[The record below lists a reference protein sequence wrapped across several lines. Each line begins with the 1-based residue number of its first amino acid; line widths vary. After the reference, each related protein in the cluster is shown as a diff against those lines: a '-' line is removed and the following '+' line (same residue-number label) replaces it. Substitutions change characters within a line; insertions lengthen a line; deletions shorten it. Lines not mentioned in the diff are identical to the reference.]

1 MRKYVI
7 LAVLLLAAGLV
18 YFLGKPKLLGNDRT
32 QIQESIAAFHEVKPE
47 EIQLELVQDAEEQG
61 ETYRFAVYLRRDKK
75 EDRDWEEAW
84 DFPYLAVFQQR
95 RNGDFVK
102 MQYNG
107 DRYWLS
113 RSWER
118 FSYGI
123 QDMYYVYD
131 VPGPEGRC
139 QFVYVMDENVA
150 VLRNKRTG
158 EVYEITDHPFLIPF
172 LPYADLGS
180 FSAEDA
186 AGNFAHKS

>member
-32 QIQESIAAFHEVKPE
+32 QIQESIAAFHEVEPE

-107 DRYWLS
+107 DLYWLS
-113 RSWER
+113 RSWEH
-118 FSYGI
+118 FSVA
-123 QDMYYVYD
+123 DSNVYYVYD

-150 VLRNKRTG
+150 VLRKEKTG

-172 LPYADLGS
+172 LPYDDIGS
-180 FSAEDA
+180 FIAEDG
-186 AGNFAHKS
+186 AGNRIA

>member
-47 EIQLELVQDAEEQG
+47 EIQLELVQDTEEQG
-61 ETYRFAVYLRRDKK
+61 ENYRFAVYLRRDKK
-75 EDRDWEEAW
+75 EDRDWEETW

-113 RSWER
+113 RSWEH
-118 FSYGI
+118 FSVA
-123 QDMYYVYD
+123 DSNVYYVYD

-139 QFVYVMDENVA
+139 QFVYVMNENVA
-150 VLRNKRTG
+150 VLRKEKTG

-172 LPYADLGS
+172 LPYDGIEG
-180 FSAEDA
+180 FIAEDG
-186 AGNFAHKS
+186 AGNRIA

>member
-7 LAVLLLAAGLV
+7 PAVLLLAAGLV

-32 QIQESIAAFHEVKPE
+32 QIQESIAAFHEVEPE

-61 ETYRFAVYLRRDKK
+61 ENYRFVVYLRRDKK

-113 RSWER
+113 RSWEH
-118 FSYGI
+118 FSVA
-123 QDMYYVYD
+123 DSNVYYVYD

-150 VLRNKRTG
+150 VLRKEKTG

-172 LPYADLGS
+172 LPYDGIEG
-180 FSAEDA
+180 FIAEDG
-186 AGNFAHKS
+186 AGNRIA

>member
-32 QIQESIAAFHEVKPE
+32 QIQESIAAFHEVEPE

-113 RSWER
+113 RSWEH
-118 FSYGI
+118 FSVA
-123 QDMYYVYD
+123 DSNVYYVYD

-139 QFVYVMDENVA
+139 QFVYVMNENVA
-150 VLRNKRTG
+150 VLRKEKTG

-172 LPYADLGS
+172 LPYDGIEG
-180 FSAEDA
+180 FIAEDG
-186 AGNFAHKS
+186 AGNRVA

>member
-32 QIQESIAAFHEVKPE
+32 QIQESIAAFHEVEPE
-47 EIQLELVQDAEEQG
+47 EIQLELVQDTEEQG

-84 DFPYLAVFQQR
+84 DFPYLGVFQQR

-113 RSWER
+113 RSWEH
-118 FSYGI
+118 FSVA
-123 QDMYYVYD
+123 DSNVYYVYD

-150 VLRNKRTG
+150 VLRKEKTG

-172 LPYADLGS
+172 LPYDDIGS
-180 FSAEDA
+180 FIAEDG
-186 AGNFAHKS
+186 AGNRIA

>member
-61 ETYRFAVYLRRDKK
+61 ENYRFVVYLRRDKK

-113 RSWER
+113 RSWEH
-118 FSYGI
+118 FSVA
-123 QDMYYVYD
+123 DSNVYYVYD

-150 VLRNKRTG
+150 VLRKEKTG

-172 LPYADLGS
+172 LPYDGIEG
-180 FSAEDA
+180 FIAEDG
-186 AGNFAHKS
+186 AGNRIA

>member
-1 MRKYVI
+1 MI

-32 QIQESIAAFHEVKPE
+32 QIQESIAAFHEVEPE

-75 EDRDWEEAW
+75 EDCDWEEAW

-113 RSWER
+113 RSWEH
-118 FSYGI
+118 FSVA
-123 QDMYYVYD
+123 DSNVYYVYD

-150 VLRNKRTG
+150 VLRKEKTG

-172 LPYADLGS
+172 LPYDGIEG
-180 FSAEDA
+180 FIAEDG
-186 AGNFAHKS
+186 AGNRIA

>member
-1 MRKYVI
+1 M
-7 LAVLLLAAGLV
+7 
-18 YFLGKPKLLGNDRT
+18 
-32 QIQESIAAFHEVKPE
+32 
-47 EIQLELVQDAEEQG
+47 QDAEEQG
-61 ETYRFAVYLRRDKK
+61 ETYRFAVYMRRDKK

-118 FSYGI
+118 FSYGL

>member
-7 LAVLLLAAGLV
+7 LAIFLLAAVLV

-32 QIQESIAAFHEVKPE
+32 QIQESIAAFHEVQPE
-47 EIQLELVQDAEEQG
+47 EIQLDLVQDTEEQG

-75 EDRDWEEAW
+75 EDRDWEEEW

-102 MQYNG
+102 IQSNG

-118 FSYGI
+118 LPMASRISITFMMCRGRK
-123 QDMYYVYD
+123 D
-131 VPGPEGRC
+131 VVSLFMSWMRMWQSCE
-139 QFVYVMDENVA
+139 
-150 VLRNKRTG
+150 KRKQARSMRLQT
-158 EVYEITDHPFLIPF
+158 ILF
-172 LPYADLGS
+172 
-180 FSAEDA
+180 
-186 AGNFAHKS
+186 

>member
-32 QIQESIAAFHEVKPE
+32 QIQESIAAFHEVQPE
-47 EIQLELVQDAEEQG
+47 EIQLELVQDAEEMG

-113 RSWER
+113 RSWEH
-118 FSYGI
+118 FSVA
-123 QDMYYVYD
+123 DSNVYYVYD

-139 QFVYVMDENVA
+139 QFVYVMNENVA
-150 VLRNKRTG
+150 VLRKEKTG

-172 LPYADLGS
+172 LPYDGIEG
-180 FSAEDA
+180 FIAEDG
-186 AGNFAHKS
+186 AGNRIA

>member
-32 QIQESIAAFHEVKPE
+32 QIQESIAAFHEVEPE
-47 EIQLELVQDAEEQG
+47 EIQLELVQDTEEQG

-113 RSWER
+113 RSWEH
-118 FSYGI
+118 FSVA
-123 QDMYYVYD
+123 DSNVYYVYD

-150 VLRNKRTG
+150 VLRKEKTG

-172 LPYADLGS
+172 LPYDGIEG
-180 FSAEDA
+180 FIAEDG
-186 AGNFAHKS
+186 AGNRIA

>member
-32 QIQESIAAFHEVKPE
+32 QIQESIAAFHEVEPE
-47 EIQLELVQDAEEQG
+47 EIQLELVQDAEEMG

-113 RSWER
+113 RSWEH
-118 FSYGI
+118 FSVA
-123 QDMYYVYD
+123 DSNVYYVYD

-150 VLRNKRTG
+150 VLRKEKTG

-172 LPYADLGS
+172 LPYDGIEG
-180 FSAEDA
+180 FIAEDG
-186 AGNFAHKS
+186 AGNRIA

>member
-47 EIQLELVQDAEEQG
+47 EIQLELVQDTEEQG
-61 ETYRFAVYLRRDKK
+61 ENYRFVVYLRRDKK

-113 RSWER
+113 RSWEH
-118 FSYGI
+118 FSVA
-123 QDMYYVYD
+123 DSNVYYVYD

-150 VLRNKRTG
+150 VLRKEKTG

-172 LPYADLGS
+172 LPYDGIEG
-180 FSAEDA
+180 FIAEDG
-186 AGNFAHKS
+186 AGNRIA

>member
-61 ETYRFAVYLRRDKK
+61 ENYRFVVYLRRDKK

-113 RSWER
+113 RSWEH
-118 FSYGI
+118 FSVA
-123 QDMYYVYD
+123 DSNVYYVYD

-139 QFVYVMDENVA
+139 QFVYVMNENVA
-150 VLRNKRTG
+150 VLRKEKTG

-172 LPYADLGS
+172 LPYDDIGS
-180 FSAEDA
+180 FIAEDG
-186 AGNFAHKS
+186 AGNRVA

>member
-1 MRKYVI
+1 
-7 LAVLLLAAGLV
+7 
-18 YFLGKPKLLGNDRT
+18 
-32 QIQESIAAFHEVKPE
+32 
-47 EIQLELVQDAEEQG
+47 
-61 ETYRFAVYLRRDKK
+61 
-75 EDRDWEEAW
+75 
-84 DFPYLAVFQQR
+84 
-95 RNGDFVK
+95 

-118 FSYGI
+118 FSYGL

>member
-1 MRKYVI
+1 M
-7 LAVLLLAAGLV
+7 
-18 YFLGKPKLLGNDRT
+18 
-32 QIQESIAAFHEVKPE
+32 
-47 EIQLELVQDAEEQG
+47 QDAEEQG
-61 ETYRFAVYLRRDKK
+61 KTYRFAVYLRRDKK

-118 FSYGI
+118 FAYGI
-123 QDMYYVYD
+123 QDKYYVFD

-139 QFVYVMDENVA
+139 QFVYVMDENVV
-150 VLRNKRTG
+150 VLRNKKTG

-172 LPYADLGS
+172 LPYDDIGS
-180 FSAEDA
+180 FIAEDG
-186 AGNFAHKS
+186 AGNRVA

>member
-1 MRKYVI
+1 MRKYVFPAII
-7 LAVLLLAAGLV
+7 LFLCVAALV

-32 QIQESIAAFHEVKPE
+32 QIQESIAAFHEVQPE

-75 EDRDWEEAW
+75 EDREEDW

-102 MQYNG
+102 MQSNG

-118 FSYGI
+118 FAYGI
-123 QDMYYVYD
+123 QDMYYVYN

-150 VLRNKRTG
+150 VLRKEKTG

-172 LPYADLGS
+172 LPYDDIKD
-180 FSAEDA
+180 FIAEDG
-186 AGNFAHKS
+186 AGNRIA

>member
-7 LAVLLLAAGLV
+7 LAVLLLAAVLV

-32 QIQESIAAFHEVKPE
+32 QIQESIAAFHEVEPE
-47 EIQLELVQDAEEQG
+47 EIQLELVQDTEKQG

-113 RSWER
+113 RSWEH
-118 FSYGI
+118 FSVA
-123 QDMYYVYD
+123 DSNVYYVYD

-150 VLRNKRTG
+150 VLRKEKTG

-172 LPYADLGS
+172 LPYDGIEG
-180 FSAEDA
+180 FIAEDG
-186 AGNFAHKS
+186 AGNRIV

>member
-32 QIQESIAAFHEVKPE
+32 QIQESIAAFHEVEPE
-47 EIQLELVQDAEEQG
+47 EIQLELVQDTEEQG

-84 DFPYLAVFQQR
+84 DFPYLGVFQQR

-113 RSWER
+113 RSWEH
-118 FSYGI
+118 FSVA
-123 QDMYYVYD
+123 DSNVYYVYD

-139 QFVYVMDENVA
+139 QFVYVMNENVA
-150 VLRNKRTG
+150 VLRKEKTG

-172 LPYADLGS
+172 LPYDGIEG
-180 FSAEDA
+180 FIAEDG
-186 AGNFAHKS
+186 AGNRIA

>member
-32 QIQESIAAFHEVKPE
+32 QIQESIAAFHEVEPE
-47 EIQLELVQDAEEQG
+47 EIQLELVQDTEEQG

-84 DFPYLAVFQQR
+84 DFPYLGVFQQR

-113 RSWER
+113 RSWEH
-118 FSYGI
+118 FSVA
-123 QDMYYVYD
+123 DSNVYYVYD

-150 VLRNKRTG
+150 VLRKEKTG

-172 LPYADLGS
+172 LPYDGIEG
-180 FSAEDA
+180 FIAEDG
-186 AGNFAHKS
+186 AGNRIA

>member
-61 ETYRFAVYLRRDKK
+61 DNYRFVVYLRRDKK

-113 RSWER
+113 RSWEH
-118 FSYGI
+118 FSVA
-123 QDMYYVYD
+123 DSNVYYVYD

-150 VLRNKRTG
+150 VLRKEKTG

-172 LPYADLGS
+172 LPYDGIEG
-180 FSAEDA
+180 FIAEDG
-186 AGNFAHKS
+186 AGNRIA

>member
-7 LAVLLLAAGLV
+7 LAVLFLAAGLV

-47 EIQLELVQDAEEQG
+47 EIQLELVQDTEEQG
-61 ETYRFAVYLRRDKK
+61 ENYRFAVYLRRDKK

-113 RSWER
+113 RSWEH
-118 FSYGI
+118 FSVA
-123 QDMYYVYD
+123 DSNVYYVYD

-150 VLRNKRTG
+150 VLRKEKTG

-172 LPYADLGS
+172 LPYDGIEG
-180 FSAEDA
+180 FIAEDG
-186 AGNFAHKS
+186 AGNRIA

>member
-7 LAVLLLAAGLV
+7 LAVLFLAAGLV

-47 EIQLELVQDAEEQG
+47 EIQLELVQDTEEQG
-61 ETYRFAVYLRRDKK
+61 ENYRFVVYLRRDKK

-113 RSWER
+113 RSWEH
-118 FSYGI
+118 FSVA
-123 QDMYYVYD
+123 DSNVYYVYD

-150 VLRNKRTG
+150 VLRKEKTG

-172 LPYADLGS
+172 LPYDGIEG
-180 FSAEDA
+180 FIAEDG
-186 AGNFAHKS
+186 AGNRIA

>member
-7 LAVLLLAAGLV
+7 LVVLLLVAGLV
-18 YFLGKPKLLGNDRT
+18 YFLGKPKLLGNDRE
-32 QIQESIAAFHEVKPE
+32 QIQESIAAFHEVEPE
-47 EIQLELVQDAEEQG
+47 EIQLELVQDAEEKG

-75 EDRDWEEAW
+75 EDRDWEEEW

-102 MQYNG
+102 IQYNG

-118 FSYGI
+118 FAYGI
-123 QDMYYVYD
+123 QDKYYVFD
-131 VPGPEGRC
+131 VPGSEGRC

-150 VLRNKRTG
+150 VLRKEKTG

-172 LPYADLGS
+172 LPYDDGRG
-180 FSAEDA
+180 FIAEDG
-186 AGNFAHKS
+186 AGNRIA

>member
-7 LAVLLLAAGLV
+7 LVLFLLAAGLV

-32 QIQESIAAFHEVKPE
+32 QIQESIAAFHEVQPE
-47 EIQLELVQDAEEQG
+47 EIQLELVQDTEEQG
-61 ETYRFAVYLRRDKK
+61 ENYRFAVYLRRDKK

-107 DRYWLS
+107 DRYWFS
-113 RSWER
+113 RSWEH
-118 FSYGI
+118 FSVA
-123 QDMYYVYD
+123 DSNVYYVYD

-139 QFVYVMDENVA
+139 QFVYVMNENVA
-150 VLRNKRTG
+150 VLRKEKTG

-172 LPYADLGS
+172 LPYDGIEG
-180 FSAEDA
+180 FIAEDG
-186 AGNFAHKS
+186 AGNRIA

>member
-7 LAVLLLAAGLV
+7 LVLFLLAAGLV
-18 YFLGKPKLLGNDRT
+18 YFLGKPKLLGNDRE
-32 QIQESIAAFHEVKPE
+32 QIQESIAAFHEVQPE
-47 EIQLELVQDAEEQG
+47 EIQLELVQDTEEQG
-61 ETYRFAVYLRRDKK
+61 ENYRFAVYLRRDKK

-107 DRYWLS
+107 DRYWFS
-113 RSWER
+113 RSWEH
-118 FSYGI
+118 FSVA
-123 QDMYYVYD
+123 DSNVYYVYD

-139 QFVYVMDENVA
+139 QFVYVMNENVA
-150 VLRNKRTG
+150 VLRKEKTG

-172 LPYADLGS
+172 LPYDGIEG
-180 FSAEDA
+180 FIAEDG
-186 AGNFAHKS
+186 AGNRIA

>member
-61 ETYRFAVYLRRDKK
+61 ENYRFVVYLRRDKK

-107 DRYWLS
+107 DRYWFS
-113 RSWER
+113 RSWEH
-118 FSYGI
+118 FSVA
-123 QDMYYVYD
+123 DSNVYYVYD

-139 QFVYVMDENVA
+139 QFVYVMNENVA
-150 VLRNKRTG
+150 VLRKEKTG

-172 LPYADLGS
+172 LPYDGIEG
-180 FSAEDA
+180 FIAEDG
-186 AGNFAHKS
+186 AGNRIA

>member
-32 QIQESIAAFHEVKPE
+32 QIQESIAAFHEVEPE
-47 EIQLELVQDAEEQG
+47 EIQLELVQDTEEQG

-113 RSWER
+113 RSWEH
-118 FSYGI
+118 FSVA
-123 QDMYYVYD
+123 DSNVYYVYD

-139 QFVYVMDENVA
+139 QFVYVMNENVA
-150 VLRNKRTG
+150 VLRKEKTG

-172 LPYADLGS
+172 LPYDGIEG
-180 FSAEDA
+180 FIAEDG
-186 AGNFAHKS
+186 AGNRIA

>member
-7 LAVLLLAAGLV
+7 LAIFLLAAGILF
-18 YFLGKPKLLGNDRT
+18 FLGKPKLLGNDRT
-32 QIQESIAAFHEVKPE
+32 QIKESIAAFHEVQPE

-61 ETYRFAVYLRRDKK
+61 ETYRFAVYLRKDQK
-75 EDRDWEEAW
+75 EDRDWKEEK

-102 MQYNG
+102 MQSNG

-113 RSWER
+113 RSWED

-123 QDMYYVYD
+123 QDVYYVYD

-150 VLRNKRTG
+150 VLRNEQTG
-158 EVYEITDHPFLIPF
+158 AVYEITDHPFLIPF
-172 LPYADLGS
+172 LPYDDIGS
-180 FSAEDA
+180 FIAEDG
-186 AGNFAHKS
+186 AGNRIA

>member
-18 YFLGKPKLLGNDRT
+18 YFLGKPKLLGNDRE
-32 QIQESIAAFHEVKPE
+32 QIQESIASFHEVEPE

-61 ETYRFAVYLRRDKK
+61 EIYRFAVYLRRDKK
-75 EDRDWEEAW
+75 EDRDWEEEW

-107 DRYWLS
+107 DLYWLS
-113 RSWER
+113 RSWEH
-118 FSYGI
+118 FSVA
-123 QDMYYVYD
+123 DSNVYYVYD

-150 VLRNKRTG
+150 VLRKEKTG

-172 LPYADLGS
+172 LPYDDIGS
-180 FSAEDA
+180 FIAEDG
-186 AGNFAHKS
+186 AGNRIA

>member
-7 LAVLLLAAGLV
+7 LAVLFLAAGLV

-47 EIQLELVQDAEEQG
+47 EIQLELVQDTEEQG
-61 ETYRFAVYLRRDKK
+61 ENYRFAVYLRRDKK

-113 RSWER
+113 RSWEH
-118 FSYGI
+118 FSVA
-123 QDMYYVYD
+123 DSNVYYVYD

-150 VLRNKRTG
+150 VLRKEKTG

-172 LPYADLGS
+172 LPYDGIEG
-180 FSAEDA
+180 FIAEDG
-186 AGNFAHKS
+186 AGNRIV

>member
-32 QIQESIAAFHEVKPE
+32 QIQESIAAFHEVQPE
-47 EIQLELVQDAEEQG
+47 EIQLEMVQDTEEQG
-61 ETYRFAVYLRRDKK
+61 ENYRFVVYLRRDKK

-113 RSWER
+113 RSWEH
-118 FSYGI
+118 FSVA
-123 QDMYYVYD
+123 DSNVYYVYD

-139 QFVYVMDENVA
+139 QFVYVMNENVA
-150 VLRNKRTG
+150 VLRKEKTG

-172 LPYADLGS
+172 LPYDGIEG
-180 FSAEDA
+180 FIAEDG
-186 AGNFAHKS
+186 AGNRIA

>member
-32 QIQESIAAFHEVKPE
+32 QIQESIAAFHEVEPE

-84 DFPYLAVFQQR
+84 DFPYLGVFQQR

-113 RSWER
+113 RSWEH
-118 FSYGI
+118 FSVA
-123 QDMYYVYD
+123 DSNVYYVYD

-150 VLRNKRTG
+150 VLRKEKTG

-172 LPYADLGS
+172 LPYDGIEG
-180 FSAEDA
+180 FIAEDG
-186 AGNFAHKS
+186 AGNRIA

>member
-47 EIQLELVQDAEEQG
+47 EIQLELVQDTEEQG

-113 RSWER
+113 RSWEH
-118 FSYGI
+118 FSVA
-123 QDMYYVYD
+123 DSNVYYVYD

-150 VLRNKRTG
+150 VLRKEKTG

-172 LPYADLGS
+172 LPYDGIEG
-180 FSAEDA
+180 FIAEDG
-186 AGNFAHKS
+186 AGNRIA

>member
-7 LAVLLLAAGLV
+7 LVLFLLAAGLV
-18 YFLGKPKLLGNDRT
+18 YFLGKPKLLGNDRE
-32 QIQESIAAFHEVKPE
+32 QIQESIAAFHEVQPE

-61 ETYRFAVYLRRDKK
+61 ETYRFAVYMRRDKK
-75 EDRDWEEAW
+75 ENRDWEEEW

-107 DRYWLS
+107 DRYWFS
-113 RSWER
+113 RSWEH
-118 FSYGI
+118 FSVA
-123 QDMYYVYD
+123 DSNVYYVYD

-139 QFVYVMDENVA
+139 QFVYVMNENVA
-150 VLRNKRTG
+150 VLRKEKTG

-172 LPYADLGS
+172 LPYDGIEG
-180 FSAEDA
+180 FIAEDG
-186 AGNFAHKS
+186 AGNRIA